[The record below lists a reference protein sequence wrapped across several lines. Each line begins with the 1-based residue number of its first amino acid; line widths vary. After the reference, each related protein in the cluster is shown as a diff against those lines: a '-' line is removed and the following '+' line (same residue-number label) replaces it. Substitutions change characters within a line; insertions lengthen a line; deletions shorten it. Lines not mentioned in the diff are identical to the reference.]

1 MKVFAISDFHLS
13 LTADKP
19 MNIFGPVWDNYLET
33 IEKDWNKKVSDED
46 IVLIAGDISWAMRFS
61 EAKEDLKYLMKL
73 KGNKVFIKGNHDYW
87 WNSISALR
95 EILDSKTF
103 ALQNDALK
111 IGNFVICGS
120 RGWTAKE
127 NGKFKSADDEK
138 IYKRELIRMELSLKN
153 GKALMEEGD
162 KLIVMQHFPPM
173 NNKCEKNEF
182 TELDS
187 LLTFLT
193 TTLTQTEDIFA
204 SQNDENSVFVQLGS
218 ELDKFIASGKSK
230 LITKEDIYTLLPF
243 GIDYAKETLID
254 GMDSEY
260 FVEALS
266 GISTNIKNIELLEQS
281 INFESEFKYIEK
293 IYKNLGNIDMEDLA
307 TTCETLGKLFDE
319 IANTPNHSN
328 LITNNEFVVLVSGIL
343 KDFAKD
349 QSNDGIGTAIA
360 NLLFSITGKDAD
372 NSTTPPTPATT
383 GTLSSNLAGSVLG
396 IFNNEN
402 TIITNTIF

>member
-73 KGNKVFIKGNHDYW
+73 KGYKVFIKGNHDYW

-103 ALQNDALK
+103 ALQNDAIK

-182 TELDS
+182 TELYEQYGVEKVVYGH
-187 LLTFLT
+187 LHAF
-193 TTLTQTEDIFA
+193 
-204 SQNDENSVFVQLGS
+204 
-218 ELDKFIASGKSK
+218 DKGFNMKF
-230 LITKEDIYTLLPF
+230 TKNK
-243 GIDYAKETLID
+243 IDYYLTSCDL
-254 GMDSEY
+254 
-260 FVEALS
+260 
-266 GISTNIKNIELLEQS
+266 
-281 INFESEFKYIEK
+281 
-293 IYKNLGNIDMEDLA
+293 LGN
-307 TTCETLGKLFDE
+307 KL
-319 IANTPNHSN
+319 
-328 LITNNEFVVLVSGIL
+328 V
-343 KDFAKD
+343 
-349 QSNDGIGTAIA
+349 Q
-360 NLLFSITGKDAD
+360 
-372 NSTTPPTPATT
+372 
-383 GTLSSNLAGSVLG
+383 
-396 IFNNEN
+396 IF
-402 TIITNTIF
+402 